1 MIQPRQRGER
11 ALAVL
16 RDSLLRA
23 EGRAS
28 GWVGS
33 YTGLCRGYLRKAA
46 EFGLA

>member
-11 ALAVL
+11 ARAVL
-16 RDSLLRA
+16 RDSLLKA

-28 GWVGS
+28 GWVAS
-33 YTGLCRGYLRKAA
+33 YTGLYGGFLRKAA